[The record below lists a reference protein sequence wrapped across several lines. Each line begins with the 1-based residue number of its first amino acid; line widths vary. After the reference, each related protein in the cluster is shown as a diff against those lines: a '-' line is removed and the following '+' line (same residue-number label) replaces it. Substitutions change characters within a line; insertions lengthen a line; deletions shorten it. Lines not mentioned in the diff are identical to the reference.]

1 MRRVHHRIL
10 GLLASA
16 FAAWHC
22 ASVRGADFPLSEGET
37 IVGALRVI
45 ELQSNSTLYDVARH
59 FDLGTPELAAPNP
72 GVDLWAPTQ
81 RQRLLVPTEFILPPK
96 PWVGIVVNLAARRLF
111 YFPSPSPGQAA
122 TVMTVPIGIGAEY
135 WLTPVGRTV
144 ISAKIRDPVWIPPP
158 DIRAEHA
165 TLGDVL
171 PAVVPPGPNNPM
183 GLFELATGFAGIYI
197 HGTNRPW
204 SVGGIA
210 SHGCIRL
217 YPEDV
222 AELFRRVPLG
232 TPVRIID
239 QPYRF
244 GSLGG
249 ETYLAA
255 SPLFQKSQTGI
266 VPAQDVVSA
275 WIAYSSGRQLAVDW
289 DRLMEVAKRAQGV
302 PIPIAPGSRSLA
314 DETTNAAAEPYR
326 FRAYGADANNAA
338 MPQSPEH

>member
-1 MRRVHHRIL
+1 MRAICHRIL
-10 GLLASA
+10 ALAIGALSA
-16 FAAWHC
+16 WQCTLA
-22 ASVRGADFPLSEGET
+22 RGAEFPLRDGET
-37 IVGALRVI
+37 VVGELRAV
-45 ELQSNSTLYDVARH
+45 ELQSKVTLYDVARH
-59 FDLGTPELAAPNP
+59 FDLGTPELAAANP
-72 GVDLWAPTQ
+72 GVNLWAPVQ
-81 RQRLLVPTEFILPPK
+81 GQRLLVPTEFILPSK
-96 PWVGIVVNLAARRLF
+96 PWIGIIVNLGARRLF
-111 YFPSPSPGQAA
+111 YFPTPTPGQAA
-122 TVMTVPIGIGAEY
+122 TVVTVPIGIGAED
-135 WLTPVGRTV
+135 WPTPVGRTV
-144 ISAKIRDPVWIPPP
+144 INAKIRDPVWIPPP

-165 TLGDVL
+165 ELGDIL
-171 PAVVPPGPNNPM
+171 PPVVPSGPNNPM
-183 GLFELATGFAGIYI
+183 GLFELATGFPGIYI
-197 HGTNRPW
+197 HGTSRPW

-289 DRLMEVAKRAQGV
+289 DRLMEVAKRGQGV

-338 MPQSPEH
+338 MPQSPEY